1 MRSIW
6 FISAV
11 AVLSLAAS
19 EASAQAVDQSTRQQ
33 IEKLMATFA
42 EDWNKQDAVGL
53 ASLYT
58 ADGVAVVP
66 DVKMVYV
73 GLREIEQHFRD
84 NFKSGESH
92 NQSTLD
98 QVWPFGSSAVIAFG
112 AYHLTGQG
120 QNGPI
125 KVDGHWT
132 AMDVRDG
139 NTWKIRLLT
148 ALHDPPP
155 PTSAAR

>member
-1 MRSIW
+1 MRAIW

-11 AVLSLAAS
+11 AAISLTTS
-19 EASAQAVDQSTRQQ
+19 ASAQGVDQNTRQQ
-33 IEKLMATFA
+33 IEQLIATFSG
-42 EDWNKQDAVGL
+42 DWNKQDAAGM
-53 ASLYT
+53 ASLFT
-58 ADGVAVVP
+58 TDGVLVVP
-66 DVKMVYV
+66 DPKPVYT
-73 GLREIEQHFRD
+73 GPQIIEQHFRD
-84 NFKSGESH
+84 NFKSGEAH
-92 NQSTLD
+92 NQSTVE
-98 QVWPFGSSAVIAFG
+98 QVWPFETGKVIAFG

-132 AMDVRDG
+132 AVDVRDG
-139 NTWKIRLLT
+139 EKWKIRLLT